1 MRSGASLGAS
11 RFDVAGKGLPLLEQK
26 EEAMRSM
33 SKTVQRSEIGDYT
46 IRLKADGSI
55 AIARKSGRLA
65 VTDMGRTKD
74 NKSFV
79 EVR

>member
-1 MRSGASLGAS
+1 
-11 RFDVAGKGLPLLEQK
+11 
-26 EEAMRSM
+26 MRSM
-33 SKTVQRSEIGDYT
+33 SKTIERAEIGDYT

-55 AIARKSGRLA
+55 AIARKNGRLA

-74 NKSFV
+74 NRNFV